1 MVTGDQNDEVENYL
15 IIKRYKFSLKG
26 LVIVVSATSMSD
38 KLIIMFIFTL
48 TLMAKIE

>member
-38 KLIIMFIFTL
+38 NNVHIHTHTHGQNRIG
-48 TLMAKIE
+48 